1 MDQAEICYFFL
12 ADAVINSMLN
22 TQYRSGGVYFSLV
35 LRMTHLA
42 LLKNLAD
49 IILFAKSDERL
60 CSKPLNGHCL
70 GVFYAND

>member
-1 MDQAEICYFFL
+1 MSNDLTAHDIGPLRWIRLRFAIFFL
-12 ADAVINSMLN
+12 ADAVINSMLS

-60 CSKPLNGHCL
+60 C
-70 GVFYAND
+70 